1 MVASGVIRRF
11 RSAAEARGALLGDRG
26 RLAVDADALPAAV
39 RDRIRETFQADL
51 GAEEVVRRVLDDV
64 RTRGDAAL
72 RQYTLAFDRAEVGE
86 LRVAQAQID
95 AAVQRVGEPI
105 MAALEAAAQ
114 RIRAFHEHTRRRSW
128 LDHSPAG
135 GALGQLIRPLERVA
149 VYAPGGR
156 APYPSSVL
164 MAAIPARVAEV
175 KEVVLA
181 SPPGGSNHDV
191 SDVLLAAAR
200 VANIDAVY
208 RVGGAQA
215 IGGLAYG
222 TESLPRVDK
231 IVGPGNIFVVLAKRM
246 VFGQV
251 GIEALPG
258 PTECLVVADD
268 SANPAWVAADLLAQA
283 EHDPLAC
290 SLLITPD
297 VSLAEAV
304 DAEVAEQ
311 VQTLPRRAIVEESLA
326 NRGGIAETRDLDEAI
341 DLANAFAGEH
351 LCLAVRDPWTWL
363 GKVRHAGGVF
373 LGELNAE
380 AIGDYTAGP
389 SHIMPTGGTA
399 RFSSPVNVDDFL
411 KVISVFGLGP
421 DDLREAGP
429 PAVILARA
437 ESLEAHARA
446 VECRLVALGEGP
458 DAAPP
463 LPLGEGRGEGYL
475 AGRGLLLGL
484 ARSPHPR
491 FARPLP
497 EGEVERWSSALLGFG
512 RDRVRQKPQPRP
524 GLCLTQD
531 HHAVA
536 GLQRVQ
542 PGCFA
547 I

>member
-11 RSAAEARGALLGDRG
+11 TSAAAGRDALLVNRG
-26 RLAVDADALPAAV
+26 QLAVDPDALPPAV
-39 RDRIRETFQADL
+39 RARIQATFGVDI
-51 GAEEVVRRVLDDV
+51 GAEEVVRRIIDDV
-64 RTRGDAAL
+64 RTRGDSAL
-72 RQYTLAFDRAEVGE
+72 RQYTQAFDQVQVTD
-86 LRVAQAQID
+86 LQVADAHID
-95 AAVQRVGEPI
+95 AAVERVGTQV
-105 MAALEAAAQ
+105 MDALRTAAE
-114 RIRAFHEHTRRRSW
+114 RIREFHEHSRRRAW
-128 LDHSPAG
+128 LDHTPTG
-135 GALGQLIRPLERVA
+135 GALGQLIRPLERVG

-175 KEVVLA
+175 REVVLA
-181 SPPGGSNHDV
+181 SPPGGPNGEV

-208 RVGGAQA
+208 RAGGAQA
-215 IGGLAYG
+215 IAALAYG
-222 TESLPRVDK
+222 TESVPRVDK
-231 IVGPGNIFVVLAKRM
+231 IVGPGNLFVVLAKRM

-297 VSLAEAV
+297 VGLAEAV
-304 DAEVAEQ
+304 DAQLA
-311 VQTLPRRAIVEESLA
+311 VQIQSLPRRAIVEESLA
-326 NRGGIAETRDLDEAI
+326 NRGGIVETADLDEAI
-341 DLANAFAGEH
+341 DVANAFAGEH

-363 GKVRHAGGVF
+363 GKIRHAGGVF

-389 SHIMPTGGTA
+389 SHIMPTCGTA

-411 KVISVFGLGP
+411 KVISVFALSAE
-421 DDLREAGP
+421 DLRQAGP

-446 VECRLVALGEGP
+446 VDRKSTRLN
-458 DAAPP
+458 
-463 LPLGEGRGEGYL
+463 
-475 AGRGLLLGL
+475 
-484 ARSPHPR
+484 S
-491 FARPLP
+491 
-497 EGEVERWSSALLGFG
+497 
-512 RDRVRQKPQPRP
+512 
-524 GLCLTQD
+524 
-531 HHAVA
+531 
-536 GLQRVQ
+536 
-542 PGCFA
+542 
-547 I
+547 

>member
-1 MVASGVIRRF
+1 MAPSGVIRRF
-11 RSAAEARGALLGDRG
+11 SNASAAREALLVGRG
-26 RLAVDADALPAAV
+26 QLAADADALPSSV
-39 RDRIRETFQADL
+39 RDGIRETFGEDL
-51 GAEEVVRRVLDDV
+51 SPEQVVQRVIQDVRR
-64 RTRGDAAL
+64 RGDAAL
-72 RQYTLAFDRAEVGE
+72 RHFTSAFDNVEVGD
-86 LRVAQAQID
+86 LQVTPQQID
-95 AAVQRVGEPI
+95 AAVDRVGHTV
-105 MAALEAAAQ
+105 MDALETAAS
-114 RIRAFHEHTRRRSW
+114 RIRSFHEHGRRNSW
-128 LDHSPAG
+128 LEHTPSG
-135 GALGQLIRPLERVA
+135 GALGQLIRPLDRVA

-164 MAAIPARVAEV
+164 MAAVPARVAGV
-175 KEVVLA
+175 AEVVLA
-181 SPPGGSNHDV
+181 TPPGGPRADV

-200 VANIDAVY
+200 VAGVDAVY

-215 IGGLAYG
+215 IAGLAYG

-231 IVGPGNIFVVLAKRM
+231 IVGPGNLFVVLAKRM

-297 VSLAEAV
+297 AGLADAV
-304 DAEVAEQ
+304 DREVAAQ
-311 VQTLPRRAIVEESLA
+311 VRSLPRRAIVEESLA
-326 NRGGIAETRDLDEAI
+326 KRGGIVKTVDLEEAL

-399 RFSSPVNVDDFL
+399 RFSSPVHIDDFL
-411 KVISVFGLGP
+411 KVISVFGLGAE
-421 DDLREAGP
+421 DLRQAGP

-446 VECRLVALGEGP
+446 VECRLEALGEPVAERP
-458 DAAPP
+458 DATS
-463 LPLGEGRGEGYL
+463 
-475 AGRGLLLGL
+475 
-484 ARSPHPR
+484 ARR
-491 FARPLP
+491 
-497 EGEVERWSSALLGFG
+497 
-512 RDRVRQKPQPRP
+512 
-524 GLCLTQD
+524 
-531 HHAVA
+531 
-536 GLQRVQ
+536 
-542 PGCFA
+542 
-547 I
+547 

>member
-1 MVASGVIRRF
+1 MAASGVIRRF
-11 RSAAEARGALLGDRG
+11 RTAAEAREALLVNRG
-26 RLAVDADALPAAV
+26 QIAVDREALPAQV
-39 RDRIRETFQADL
+39 RAGIRATFGEDL
-51 GAEEVVRRVLDDV
+51 GAEDVVRRILDDV
-64 RTRGDAAL
+64 RIRRDAAL
-72 RQYTLAFDRAEVGE
+72 RDYTRAFDHAEIGQLQVTE
-86 LRVAQAQID
+86 AQID
-95 AAVQRVGEPI
+95 AAVERVGKEV
-105 MAALEAAAQ
+105 MAALQAAAQ
-114 RIRAFHEHTRRRSW
+114 RIRAFHEHARRRSW
-128 LDHSPAG
+128 LEHTPAG

-164 MAAIPARVAEV
+164 MAAIPARVAQV

-181 SPPGGSNHDV
+181 SPPGSAHGDV

-215 IGGLAYG
+215 IGALAYG
-222 TESLPRVDK
+222 TESVPRVDK
-231 IVGPGNIFVVLAKRM
+231 IVGPGNLFVVLAKRM

-297 VSLAEAV
+297 AALADAV
-304 DAEVAEQ
+304 EAEVATQ
-311 VQTLPRRAIVEESLA
+311 TQTLPRRAIVEESLA
-326 NRGGIAETRDLDEAI
+326 NRGGIAETCDLEEAI

-411 KVISVFGLGP
+411 KVISVFALGAE
-421 DDLREAGP
+421 DLRQAGP
-429 PAVILARA
+429 PAVVLARA

-458 DAAPP
+458 T
-463 LPLGEGRGEGYL
+463 YS
-475 AGRGLLLGL
+475 
-484 ARSPHPR
+484 SP
-491 FARPLP
+491 
-497 EGEVERWSSALLGFG
+497 
-512 RDRVRQKPQPRP
+512 
-524 GLCLTQD
+524 
-531 HHAVA
+531 
-536 GLQRVQ
+536 
-542 PGCFA
+542 
-547 I
+547 